1 MATHQG
7 DLSLLQDPVAQKLL
21 QSTLP
26 ARLAYVWSDG
36 TPRVVPI
43 NYHWN
48 GSEIVIGGPPHAP
61 KFKVLHPGS
70 KVALTIDTD
79 AMPYKVLMI
88 RGVVRQI
95 DEYPGLT
102 PEYIASSYRTMGD
115 EAGRAWVDGARAV
128 TKTMKRI
135 FITPEWAAVMDF
147 EARFPNALEE
157 LMEEARASAG

>member
-1 MATHQG
+1 MTTHQG
-7 DLSLLQDPVAQKLL
+7 DLSLLQDPVAQQLL
-21 QSTLP
+21 QSKLP
-26 ARLAYVWSDG
+26 LRLAYIWSDG

-61 KFKVLHPGS
+61 KYKVLRPGS

-88 RGVVRQI
+88 RGSVRLI
-95 DEYPGLT
+95 DEYPGVT
-102 PEYIASSYRTMGD
+102 PEYIASCVKTMGE
-115 EAGRAWVDGARAV
+115 EAAKSWVEGVKAI
-128 TKTMKRI
+128 TKSMMRVY
-135 FITPEWAAVMDF
+135 ITPEWVAVQDF

-157 LMEEARASAG
+157 LMAQAQAAG